1 MTFKSNLSDER
12 EPEGKLKTDAI
23 HSRPSLITVTFQHKQ
38 DTMRKMMVMVAPKIT
53 TGSESTSGKNNVSLL
68 EDSEWM
74 AQDDDLLSTLSF
86 SIPSVSLTDSQVS
99 LLVSIPGFY

>member
-1 MTFKSNLSDER
+1 
-12 EPEGKLKTDAI
+12 
-23 HSRPSLITVTFQHKQ
+23 
-38 DTMRKMMVMVAPKIT
+38 MVMVAPKIT

-99 LLVSIPGFY
+99 LLVSIPGFYWLISVTLEETLPVTIKHLDKI